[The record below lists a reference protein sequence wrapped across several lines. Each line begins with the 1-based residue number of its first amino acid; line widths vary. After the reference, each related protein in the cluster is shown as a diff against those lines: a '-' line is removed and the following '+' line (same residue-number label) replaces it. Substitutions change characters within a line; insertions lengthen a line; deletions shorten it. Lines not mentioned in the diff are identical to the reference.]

1 MLAYWLFGVVCRFV
15 DIDGGETLFDVVQ
28 EEGEGGLRHSTV
40 RVVGVWYLTFSW
52 SLYQSQSIASFG
64 GLAAILS
71 LSRISTQPETDLS
84 FSTLAENAFKLLSVT
99 GYVCYK
105 ASSYFQRSFL
115 T

>member
-71 LSRISTQPETDLS
+71 LSRISTQPEIDLS
-84 FSTLAENAFKLLSVT
+84 DHYTLYIRCKRVQVAFSHW
-99 GYVCYK
+99 VCMPQ
-105 ASSYFQRSFL
+105 S
-115 T
+115 

>member
-1 MLAYWLFGVVCRFV
+1 MWAVGGRKCAELACGALEGFGW
-15 DIDGGETLFDVVQ
+15 

-71 LSRISTQPETDLS
+71 LSRISTQPEIDLS
-84 FSTLAENAFKLLSVT
+84 DHYRHSLHSLKTRSSCFQSLGMYATKLTVIFIGHS
-99 GYVCYK
+99 
-105 ASSYFQRSFL
+105 
-115 T
+115 

>member
-1 MLAYWLFGVVCRFV
+1 M
-15 DIDGGETLFDVVQ
+15 GGDTVDVV
-28 EEGEGGLRHSTV
+28 EEGEGEGGLWHSIV

-99 GYVCYK
+99 GYVCHK
-105 ASSYFQRSFL
+105 ANSYFHRSFL